1 MINSYSIPPFISS
14 ILVISLGLFVFLKN
28 RYGSS
33 NICFL
38 FFTFV
43 LFMWLFFEAILY
55 SSKDTDMIIAMSK
68 WEYIG
73 VTAIPFAC
81 LNLVL
86 VMLKKRISKLSYVLL
101 GVIYIIVIYLV
112 FRTDFIINGVHK
124 FYWGYY
130 GRASTFHALYL
141 LIWLAIYLRATYLM
155 YEGIKDKD
163 NIYSFEERNRFK
175 YMFLIL
181 MVGVIGIVDFL
192 PKYGFNIYPI
202 GYLFSPILCIII
214 TCAILKH
221 QLMDIKIVIR
231 RGLVYS
237 ILITVFTVIYLCI
250 VILAERLFQVM
261 LGYRS
266 LLVSIIFASIIAL
279 LFAPLKNKIQF
290 LIDRIFLG
298 KSPEQIVQENELLRQ
313 ELLRSEKLK
322 TVATFASGMAHEIKN
337 PLTAIKTFT
346 EYLPKKRDDR
356 EFMDKFSRIV
366 GSEVRRIDDLVH
378 QLLDFS
384 KPAPL
389 QLEDTNIHKLI
400 DDTLDILSSQFIKYK
415 IDVNKDYKLSVDSSV
430 IKIDPQKM
438 KQVFMNLFINAI
450 EAMPNGGALTIS
462 TGTEHLEQSIGGSV
476 KQGYT
481 ENKSIKITI
490 SDTGFGISK
499 KDLPHIFEPFYSTK
513 EKGSGLGLSIVY
525 NIIEEHKGYIKVESK
540 IKQGT
545 RFVIG
550 LL

>member
-1 MINSYSIPPFISS
+1 
-14 ILVISLGLFVFLKN
+14 
-28 RYGSS
+28 
-33 NICFL
+33 
-38 FFTFV
+38 
-43 LFMWLFFEAILY
+43 
-55 SSKDTDMIIAMSK
+55 
-68 WEYIG
+68 
-73 VTAIPFAC
+73 
-81 LNLVL
+81 
-86 VMLKKRISKLSYVLL
+86 
-101 GVIYIIVIYLV
+101 
-112 FRTDFIINGVHK
+112 
-124 FYWGYY
+124 
-130 GRASTFHALYL
+130 
-141 LIWLAIYLRATYLM
+141 
-155 YEGIKDKD
+155 
-163 NIYSFEERNRFK
+163 
-175 YMFLIL
+175 
-181 MVGVIGIVDFL
+181 
-192 PKYGFNIYPI
+192 
-202 GYLFSPILCIII
+202 
-214 TCAILKH
+214 
-221 QLMDIKIVIR
+221 MDIKIVIR